1 MFLLI
6 KLKMRWNTLL
16 LGRDDVIISGNID
29 RYLHVC
35 VFVVEMID
43 ILNTESINLDPE
55 VLQNTNDYIVSRIPV
70 GTTHQENNG
79 ASSGVEPASP
89 LRNLT

>member
-6 KLKMRWNTLL
+6 KLKMIWNTLL
-16 LGRDDVIISGNID
+16 LGRNDVIISGNID
-29 RYLHVC
+29 RYLNVY

-43 ILNTESINLDPE
+43 ILDTESINLDPE

-79 ASSGVEPASP
+79 AVC
-89 LRNLT
+89 

>member
-29 RYLHVC
+29 RYLHVF

-70 GTTHQENNG
+70 GTTHSRRTMVLVVVWSKQ
-79 ASSGVEPASP
+79 AP
-89 LRNLT
+89 

>member
-29 RYLHVC
+29 RYLHVY

-79 ASSGVEPASP
+79 ASSGVEQASP

>member
-6 KLKMRWNTLL
+6 KLKMIWNTLL
-16 LGRDDVIISGNID
+16 LGRNDVIISGNID
-29 RYLHVC
+29 RYLNVY

-43 ILNTESINLDPE
+43 ILDTESINLDPE

-79 ASSGVEPASP
+79 ASSGVAQADP
-89 LRNLT
+89 

>member
-29 RYLHVC
+29 RYLQVY
-35 VFVVEMID
+35 VFVEMID

-79 ASSGVEPASP
+79 ASSVVEPASP

>member
-1 MFLLI
+1 MFLLM

-29 RYLHVC
+29 RYLQVY
-35 VFVVEMID
+35 VFVEMID

-55 VLQNTNDYIVSRIPV
+55 VLQNTNDYIVSSIPV
-70 GTTHQENNG
+70 GTTHSRRTMVLVVVWSKQ
-79 ASSGVEPASP
+79 AP
-89 LRNLT
+89 

>member
-29 RYLHVC
+29 RYLHVF

>member
-29 RYLHVC
+29 RYLHVF

-55 VLQNTNDYIVSRIPV
+55 VLQNTNDYIVSSIPV
-70 GTTHQENNG
+70 GTTHSRRTMVLVVVWSKQ
-79 ASSGVEPASP
+79 AP
-89 LRNLT
+89 

>member
-29 RYLHVC
+29 RYLHVY

-43 ILNTESINLDPE
+43 ILDTESINLDPE

-70 GTTHQENNG
+70 GTTYTRRTMVLVVLWSQQ
-79 ASSGVEPASP
+79 AP
-89 LRNLT
+89 

>member
-1 MFLLI
+1 M
-6 KLKMRWNTLL
+6 
-16 LGRDDVIISGNID
+16 
-29 RYLHVC
+29 
-35 VFVVEMID
+35 EMID
-43 ILNTESINLDPE
+43 ILDTESINLDPE

-79 ASSGVEPASP
+79 ASSVVEPASP

>member
-1 MFLLI
+1 
-6 KLKMRWNTLL
+6 MRWNTLL

-29 RYLHVC
+29 RYLNVF

-70 GTTHQENNG
+70 GTHQENNG
-79 ASSGVEPASP
+79 AVLECGASKTPKEPDLVVQHACHH
-89 LRNLT
+89 